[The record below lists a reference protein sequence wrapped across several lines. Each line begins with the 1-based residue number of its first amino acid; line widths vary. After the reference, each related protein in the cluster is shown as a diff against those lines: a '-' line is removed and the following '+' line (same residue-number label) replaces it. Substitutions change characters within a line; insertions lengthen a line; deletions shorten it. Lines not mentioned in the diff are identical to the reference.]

1 MRPQGLTHRPPARLQ
16 QLHRA
21 RPQERAIR
29 LFAVSVVMHGPPLR
43 STELHGRRRDQ

>member
-1 MRPQGLTHRPPARLQ
+1 MRPHGLKHRPPARLQ

-29 LFAVSVVMHGPPLR
+29 LFAVSVVMQGQPVR
-43 STELHGRRRDQ
+43 STELHGKRRD